1 MKKYFSNLIASLA
14 VCVVL
19 VVCVPVVAVAGLAG
33 SVEVVEKRFSVF
45 KNRLKAKY
53 NED

>member
-1 MKKYFSNLIASLA
+1 MRKYFSNLIASLA

-33 SVEVVEKRFSVF
+33 RAEVIEHRFSVF
-45 KNRLKAKY
+45 KGKLKGRI
-53 NED
+53 NE